1 MAIAHNGRVQ
11 YWHIS
16 ILELQMSQRCQLLTA
31 ELSKYE
37 LLRRIIEEP
46 NLRSRPN
53 LNWRIVANALT
64 EILQNSAF
72 WTYYRLLGNYWK
84 KLPVGRQFDRNGS
97 ISACPDCN

>member
-72 WTYYRLLGNYWK
+72 WTYLPATPELLEEASSWATIRPQRFNK
-84 KLPVGRQFDRNGS
+84 
-97 ISACPDCN
+97 C